1 MWERDRKGT
10 KCLVFRFQRTS
21 TKVWIAGLAIETS
34 AWYNQAASTLY
45 LPVHT
50 SNPETR
56 NWWLWMLISVHFVNY
71 ELKYH
76 KSVSNGFRTFSH
88 SMQTLIGNCNTGKM
102 LKIFPTW
109 LLEEVHH
116 RITVDYGCMVR
127 NQNDCCVQ
135 MLQLVMFVPNQLF
148 SLISDAKPR
157 CFKVSCHLSKCAHFR
172 STLHSSQSTLR

>member
-34 AWYNQAASTLY
+34 AWYKQAASTLY

-76 KSVSNGFRTFSH
+76 KSVSNGFRAFSH
-88 SMQTLIGNCNTGKM
+88 SMQTLIGNFNTGKM

-127 NQNDCCVQ
+127 NHTTAV
-135 MLQLVMFVPNQLF
+135 F
-148 SLISDAKPR
+148 R
-157 CFKVSCHLSKCAHFR
+157 CFNLSCLSLTNFFPLSQTQSQDASRCRAIYPNVLIFG
-172 STLHSSQSTLR
+172 LHSIPASQL